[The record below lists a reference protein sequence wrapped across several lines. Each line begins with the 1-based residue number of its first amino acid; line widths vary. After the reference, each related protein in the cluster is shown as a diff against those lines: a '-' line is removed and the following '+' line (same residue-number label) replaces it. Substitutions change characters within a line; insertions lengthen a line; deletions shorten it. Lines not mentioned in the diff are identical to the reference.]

1 MSDSENKE
9 LKGLDELKALRRDE
23 DATVR
28 ELLQKS
34 IHHLEL
40 IIERLANNDL
50 LLENRIKR
58 SEEDIVAVKSLLEEI
73 RGQLHGALV
82 TFAKDTS
89 QLQTNDKTQ
98 GKRWEVLIGIGISIF
113 LILLNLV
120 IDVVTR

>member
-89 QLQTNDKTQ
+89 QLQTSDKTQ
-98 GKRWEVLIGIGISIF
+98 GRRWEVLIGIGISIF

-120 IDVVTR
+120 IDFMTH